1 MEDRLGKSGEKGV
14 RKDAGWNGEQ
24 GASGSED
31 VSLTSFLPH
40 WRMFKPLKMLRSRF
54 PCGHIVILIVC
65 FFIRKIKYPVF
76 FYPPFG
82 PVSLFH
88 PSESQGRRLWEQRT
102 TRAVRLSWTSVS
114 PQCRRGSLI
123 PAPYIVIKDVLL
135 FTCNRERML
144 KAQLV
149 AVLLWLWRLWSKRE
163 ISCCSRGGGQ
173 LSFSDLCGMS
183 TTSFPWNCQ

>member
-1 MEDRLGKSGEKGV
+1 MQAEMESKVLQEVK
-14 RKDAGWNGEQ
+14 
-24 GASGSED
+24 
-31 VSLTSFLPH
+31 TYHLPH
-40 WRMFKPLKMLRSRF
+40 FCHTEECLNRWKCS
-54 PCGHIVILIVC
+54 GHVFRVDTLLSWLYV

-102 TRAVRLSWTSVS
+102 TRAVRLLWTSVS
-114 PQCRRGSLI
+114 PQRRKGSLI